1 MVNPL
6 PSDGMGEGSGEG
18 LGKGSASIPPA
29 IAAYLTL
36 DIQDSEVWAQELA
49 GQIAAVR
56 SGELDYWERL
66 GNAYELV
73 LTPEGATIAA
83 TMGPEEGDRIQVALA
98 DLAEAVQIWMTA
110 RAD

>member
-6 PSDGMGEGSGEG
+6 PSDGIGEGSGDRM
-18 LGKGSASIPPA
+18 ASIPPA

-36 DIQDSEVWAQELA
+36 DIQDSREWAQELA

-56 SGELDYWERL
+56 SGELDHWERL

-73 LTPEGATIAA
+73 LTSDGATIAA
-83 TMGPEEGDRIQVALA
+83 TVGPEEGDRIQVALA
-98 DLAEAVQIWMTA
+98 DLAEAV
-110 RAD
+110 